1 MRMRVGVLMRG
12 GDFNIVTAHLQNEF
26 CGKLAGAVHN
36 IES

>member
-1 MRMRVGVLMRG
+1 MRMRVGVRMRG
-12 GDFNIVTAHLQNEF
+12 GDFNTVTAHLQNEF